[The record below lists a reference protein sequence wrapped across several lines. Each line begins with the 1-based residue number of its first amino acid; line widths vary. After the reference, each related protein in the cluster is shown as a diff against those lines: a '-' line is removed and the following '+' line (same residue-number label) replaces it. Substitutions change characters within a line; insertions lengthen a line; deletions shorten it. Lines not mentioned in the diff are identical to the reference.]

1 VAIATGERLTVRPLP
16 PEFEVLFRDHY
27 EFVHRTAYRVTGS
40 FEDAEDV
47 IQTLFM
53 RLCRREL
60 PAEVASNPRG
70 YLYRSAVNI
79 ALDVIRTRRRHP
91 ADNDEWEL
99 LNLPATA
106 SSSRGEEELFG
117 RLRTALA
124 DLPSKAAEILIL
136 RHVHGYTDSEIGKL
150 LGVSR
155 SAIAVRLFRSR
166 AQLRRALRGRE
177 GKTS

>member
-1 VAIATGERLTVRPLP
+1 M
-16 PEFEVLFRDHY
+16 LFRDHY
-27 EFVHRTAYRVTGS
+27 EFVHRTAYRVTGN

-60 PAEVASNPRG
+60 PAEITSNPRA

-91 ADNDEWEL
+91 ADSDEQEL

-106 SSSRGEEELFG
+106 SSSRGEEELTD
-117 RLRTALA
+117 RLRAALA

-136 RHVHGYTDSEIGKL
+136 RHVHGYTDAEIAKL
-150 LGVSR
+150 LSVSR
-155 SAIAVRLFRSR
+155 SAIAVNLFRSR
-166 AQLRRALRGRE
+166 ARLRRALRGRE